1 MTPRPEA
8 PGRGPA
14 PTATSARPGAAPT
27 VTAGQARTLAPSVTP
42 ARAPALLV
50 IDMQNALVAMAYRA
64 SGTVAA
70 IAGLQRRARA
80 AGAPVVLVQ
89 QRDEE
94 LEPGTEGWRIVP
106 ELAPAPGETVVPKAA
121 PDSFLDTD
129 LDAVLRARGVTE
141 VVVTGFATEIC
152 VESTARQA
160 LSRGYDV
167 VLVADG
173 HTTSVRPGPGPY
185 AAPEASV
192 AHHNEIY
199 RNLRFPGR
207 RIRVL
212 PAAEVDFTG
221 GAPAA
226 G

>member
-1 MTPRPEA
+1 MTA
-8 PGRGPA
+8 DPGEREH
-14 PTATSARPGAAPT
+14 PGGRAA
-27 VTAGQARTLAPSVTP
+27 S
-42 ARAPALLV
+42 ALLV
-50 IDMQNALVAMAYRA
+50 VDMQRALVAIAHRA

-70 IAGLQRRARA
+70 IAGLQARART
-80 AGAPVVLVQ
+80 AGAPVVFAQ
-89 QRDEE
+89 QQDEE
-94 LEPGTEGWRIVP
+94 LEPGTDGWRIVP
-106 ELAPAPGETVVPKAA
+106 ELAPAPGESVVPKAA
-121 PDSFLDTD
+121 PDSFLDTE
-129 LDAVLRARGVTE
+129 LDAILRARGITE

-173 HTTSVRPGPGPY
+173 HTTSVRPDSGPY

-207 RIRVL
+207 RVRVL
-212 PAAEVDFTG
+212 RAAEVEFG
-221 GAPAA
+221 GRAPARS
-226 G
+226 GPR

>member
-1 MTPRPEA
+1 MA
-8 PGRGPA
+8 PA
-14 PTATSARPGAAPT
+14 HI
-27 VTAGQARTLAPSVTP
+27 
-42 ARAPALLV
+42 PALLV
-50 IDMQNALVAMAYRA
+50 IDMQNTLVAMAYRA
-64 SGTVAA
+64 AGTVAA
-70 IAGLQRRARA
+70 IARLQERARA
-80 AGAPVVLVQ
+80 ARAPVVLVQ
-89 QRDEE
+89 QGDEE

-121 PDSFLDTD
+121 PDSFLDTE

-173 HTTSVRPGPGPY
+173 HTTSVRSGPGPY
-185 AAPEASV
+185 AAPGASV

-199 RNLRFPGR
+199 RNLRYPGR
-207 RIRVL
+207 RVRVL
-212 PAAEVDFTG
+212 PAAEVDFGG

-226 G
+226 AG

>member
-1 MTPRPEA
+1 MPGDPSAA
-8 PGRGPA
+8 PPA
-14 PTATSARPGAAPT
+14 P
-27 VTAGQARTLAPSVTP
+27 V
-42 ARAPALLV
+42 PALLV
-50 IDMQNALVAMAYRA
+50 VDMQNALVAMAHRA

-70 IAGLQRRARA
+70 IAGLQERARA

-89 QRDEE
+89 QGDEE

-121 PDSFLDTD
+121 PDSFLDTE

-185 AAPEASV
+185 AAPEESV

-199 RNLRFPGR
+199 RHLRFPGR
-207 RIRVL
+207 RVRVL
-212 PAAEVDFTG
+212 PSAEVDFG
-221 GAPAA
+221 GGVRAA
-226 G
+226 GRRPGGRTAG

>member
-1 MTPRPEA
+1 MTA
-8 PGRGPA
+8 DPGER
-14 PTATSARPGAAPT
+14 TAS
-27 VTAGQARTLAPSVTP
+27 
-42 ARAPALLV
+42 ALLV
-50 IDMQNALVAMAYRA
+50 IDMQQALVAIAHRA

-70 IAGLQRRARA
+70 IAGLQARARA
-80 AGAPVVLVQ
+80 AGAPVVFAQ

-94 LEPGTEGWRIVP
+94 LEPGTDGWRIVP
-106 ELAPAPGETVVPKAA
+106 ELAPASGESVVPKAA
-121 PDSFLDTD
+121 PDSFLDTE
-129 LDAVLRARGVTE
+129 LDAILRARGITE

-173 HTTSVRPGPGPY
+173 HTTSVRPDSGPY

-207 RIRVL
+207 RVRVL
-212 PAAEVDFTG
+212 RAAEVEFG
-221 GAPAA
+221 GRAPARS
-226 G
+226 GPR

>member
-1 MTPRPEA
+1 MTPA
-8 PGRGPA
+8 PALVPA
-14 PTATSARPGAAPT
+14 PSPPP
-27 VTAGQARTLAPSVTP
+27 V
-42 ARAPALLV
+42 PALLV

-64 SGTVAA
+64 SATVAA
-70 IAGLQRRARA
+70 IAGLQERARA

-106 ELAPAPGETVVPKAA
+106 ELAPAPGETVVPKGA
-121 PDSFLDTD
+121 PDSFLDTE

-207 RIRVL
+207 RVRVL
-212 PAAEVDFTG
+212 PSAEVAFTG
-221 GAPAA
+221 GAPAPV

>member
-1 MTPRPEA
+1 
-8 PGRGPA
+8 
-14 PTATSARPGAAPT
+14 
-27 VTAGQARTLAPSVTP
+27 
-42 ARAPALLV
+42 
-50 IDMQNALVAMAYRA
+50 MQNALVAIAHRA
-64 SGTVAA
+64 SATVAA
-70 IAGLQRRARA
+70 VAGLQERARA

-89 QRDEE
+89 QEDEE
-94 LEPGTEGWRIVP
+94 LEPGTEGWRIAP
-106 ELAPAPGETVVPKAA
+106 ELAPAPGDTVLAKTA
-121 PDSFLDTD
+121 PDGFLGTG
-129 LDAVLRARGVTE
+129 LDALLRGRGATE

-173 HTTSVRPGPGPY
+173 HTTSVRPDGSGPY

-207 RIRVL
+207 RVRVL
-212 PAAEVDFTG
+212 PAAEVGFG
-221 GAPAA
+221 RGLPPGAP
-226 G
+226 

>member
-1 MTPRPEA
+1 
-8 PGRGPA
+8 
-14 PTATSARPGAAPT
+14 
-27 VTAGQARTLAPSVTP
+27 
-42 ARAPALLV
+42 
-50 IDMQNALVAMAYRA
+50 MQNALVAMAYRA
-64 SGTVAA
+64 SATVEA
-70 IAGLQRRARA
+70 IAALQARARA
-80 AGAPVVLVQ
+80 AGAPVMFAQ
-89 QRDEE
+89 QGDDE
-94 LEPGTEGWRIVP
+94 LEPGTGGWRIVP
-106 ELAPAPGETVVPKAA
+106 ELAPAPGETVVPKEA
-121 PDSFLDTD
+121 PDSFLDTE
-129 LDAVLRARGVTE
+129 LDAALRARGVTE

-173 HTTSVRPGPGPY
+173 HTTSVRSGPGPY

-207 RIRVL
+207 RVRVL
-212 PAAEVDFTG
+212 AAAEVDFTG
-221 GAPAA
+221 GAPAPA

>member
-1 MTPRPEA
+1 M
-8 PGRGPA
+8 
-14 PTATSARPGAAPT
+14 
-27 VTAGQARTLAPSVTP
+27 
-42 ARAPALLV
+42 LV
-50 IDMQNALVAMAYRA
+50 VDMQQALVAIAHRA

-70 IAGLQRRARA
+70 IAGLQARARA
-80 AGAPVVLVQ
+80 AGVPVVFAQ

-94 LEPGTEGWRIVP
+94 LEPGTDGWPIVP
-106 ELAPAPGETVVPKAA
+106 ELAPAPGESVVPKAA
-121 PDSFLDTD
+121 PDSFLDTE
-129 LDAVLRARGVTE
+129 LDAILRARGITE

-173 HTTSVRPGPGPY
+173 HTTSVRPDVPGPY

-207 RIRVL
+207 RVRVL
-212 PAAEVDFTG
+212 RAAEVDFDG
-221 GAPAA
+221 RAPVRS
-226 G
+226 GPR

>member
-1 MTPRPEA
+1 MTPRTEA

-14 PTATSARPGAAPT
+14 PSAISARPGAAPT
-27 VTAGQARTLAPSVTP
+27 VTPGPARTPVQASTP
-42 ARAPALLV
+42 AHAPALLV

-212 PAAEVDFTG
+212 PHGRGGLHG

>member
-1 MTPRPEA
+1 MGTA
-8 PGRGPA
+8 PAVTVRGGGVTAASPTGA
-14 PTATSARPGAAPT
+14 PPTA
-27 VTAGQARTLAPSVTP
+27 
-42 ARAPALLV
+42 ALLV
-50 IDMQNALVAMAYRA
+50 IDMQITLVALAHRA
-64 SGTVAA
+64 AATVAA
-70 IAGLQRRARA
+70 VAGLRARARA
-80 AGAPVVLVQ
+80 AGAPVVFAQ
-89 QRDEE
+89 QQDEE
-94 LEPGTEGWRIVP
+94 LEPGTDGWRIVP
-106 ELAPAPGETVVPKAA
+106 ELAPGAGDTVVPKAA
-121 PDSFLDTD
+121 PDSFLGTE

-173 HTTSVRPGPGPY
+173 HTTSVRPASSGRY

-207 RIRVL
+207 RVRVL
-212 PAAEVDFTG
+212 PAAEVGFG
-221 GAPAA
+221 GGTPSY
-226 G
+226 GPGTPSPG

>member
-1 MTPRPEA
+1 MTA
-8 PGRGPA
+8 DPGEREH
-14 PTATSARPGAAPT
+14 PGGRAA
-27 VTAGQARTLAPSVTP
+27 S
-42 ARAPALLV
+42 ALLV
-50 IDMQNALVAMAYRA
+50 VDMQQALVAIAHRA

-70 IAGLQRRARA
+70 IAGLQARARA
-80 AGAPVVLVQ
+80 AGAPVVFAQ

-94 LEPGTEGWRIVP
+94 LEPGTDGWRIVP
-106 ELAPAPGETVVPKAA
+106 ELAPAPGESVVPKAA
-121 PDSFLDTD
+121 PDSFLDTE
-129 LDAVLRARGVTE
+129 LDAILRARGITE

-173 HTTSVRPGPGPY
+173 HTTSVRPDSGPY

-207 RIRVL
+207 RVRVL
-212 PAAEVDFTG
+212 RAAEVEFG
-221 GAPAA
+221 GRAPARS
-226 G
+226 GPR